1 MKEQNFVKEKKIL
14 NLQEYFIRQNE
25 NFKGNWLFNKHVSKF
40 PRYYYDMQTPLV
52 SLHYDIHPPLILSI
66 FKKSVELILHKH

>member
-25 NFKGNWLFNKHVSKF
+25 NFKGN
-40 PRYYYDMQTPLV
+40 
-52 SLHYDIHPPLILSI
+52 
-66 FKKSVELILHKH
+66 